1 MSYSK
6 LGFVNGTEP
15 ALNQDNLNHMDQ
27 GIYDGNTLSGTTD
40 PTTAT
45 AGVVGQFYINT
56 SNSYLYQCTSTSG
69 GIYVWNGIGQLS
81 AETISKF
88 SPDSPASVDAALA
101 LLGRFNGGFGND
113 YVWKKY
119 IGNYTFVNGT
129 QQGATYDGTTTV
141 WYSSSVS
148 VNANHEIALD
158 APVSTG
164 TLSSVKSTLPG
175 KYVKLYS
182 ETNPVCYFVT
192 SSGSS
197 SVDITYRSVSFVYSE
212 SNISYVNSPTSNAY
226 PPSVSDG
233 YTYTA
238 LGQIGNKAN
247 ITSFSYVGTG
257 GDKTITMPFPI
268 KCAIVQ
274 TLPSSGDVG
283 THSFIVAIQWQNYV
297 WTSTYGNSSP
307 ETVTWTENSFTIDSR
322 NASGKTYFVVVF
334 G

>member
-1 MSYSK
+1 MWRTMIDGIIKGTGDSRYLK
-6 LGFVNGTEP
+6 GAGWPTTYAEFKAIAEAGTLPFDLNGINEAGWQQLAT
-15 ALNQDNLNHMDQ
+15 ALNKANLFSD
-27 GIYDGNTLSGTTD
+27 
-40 PTTAT
+40 TTA
-45 AGVVGQFYINT
+45 AKYP
-56 SNSYLYQCTSTSG
+56 SCTT
-69 GIYVWNGIGQLS
+69 
-81 AETISKF
+81 
-88 SPDSPASVDAALA
+88 PDAALS
-101 LLGRFNGGFGND
+101 LLGRLNAGLGND

-129 QQGATYDGTTTV
+129 QEDGTYDGTLTV
-141 WYSSSVS
+141 LYSSSVS

-175 KYVKLYS
+175 KYVKLGS
-182 ETNPVCYFVT
+182 ETSPVYYFVT
-192 SSGSS
+192 SNGSS
-197 SVDITYRSVSFVYSE
+197 SVGVTYRSVSFVYSE

-274 TLPSSGDVG
+274 TLPSSGGDKG
-283 THSFIVAIQWQNYV
+283 THSFMVAIQWQNYV
-297 WTSTYGNSSP
+297 WTSTYGSSSP
-307 ETVTWTENSFTIDSR
+307 ETVTWTENSFTINSK
-322 NASGKTYFVVVF
+322 NASGTTYFVVVF